1 MVKNQLKA
9 KTKLI
14 IALIITAIV
23 MVYPIELSIRL
34 STGGS
39 GRIEYL
45 IVALIITALLLAVD
59 LLLYS
64 SYKRE
69 KAA

>member
-1 MVKNQLKA
+1 LKA
-9 KTKLI
+9 KTILI
-14 IALIITAIV
+14 ITLIITAIV

-45 IVALIITALLLAVD
+45 VVALIITALLLAVD
-59 LLLYS
+59 LLLYIIWQRQ
-64 SYKRE
+64 K
-69 KAA
+69 KKPHN